1 MIKNISSQLKN
12 NKMIG
17 AEPMFQKLKI
27 LIFYHYKNYSMKI
40 VLDEK
45 ILIMKNSIFLKIND
59 YLLYIKLMIFI
70 IFFIIIKGY

>member
-1 MIKNISSQLKN
+1 
-12 NKMIG
+12 MIG

-27 LIFYHYKNYSMKI
+27 LIM
-40 VLDEK
+40 
-45 ILIMKNSIFLKIND
+45 KIND

>member
-1 MIKNISSQLKN
+1 
-12 NKMIG
+12 MIG

-27 LIFYHYKNYSMKI
+27 LI
-40 VLDEK
+40 
-45 ILIMKNSIFLKIND
+45 MKNSRFLKIND

>member
-27 LIFYHYKNYSMKI
+27 LI
-40 VLDEK
+40 
-45 ILIMKNSIFLKIND
+45 MKNSIFHKIND

>member
-17 AEPMFQKLKI
+17 AESMFQKL
-27 LIFYHYKNYSMKI
+27 
-40 VLDEK
+40 K

>member
-27 LIFYHYKNYSMKI
+27 LI
-40 VLDEK
+40 
-45 ILIMKNSIFLKIND
+45 MKNSIFLKIND
-59 YLLYIKLMIFI
+59 YLLYIKLMILI